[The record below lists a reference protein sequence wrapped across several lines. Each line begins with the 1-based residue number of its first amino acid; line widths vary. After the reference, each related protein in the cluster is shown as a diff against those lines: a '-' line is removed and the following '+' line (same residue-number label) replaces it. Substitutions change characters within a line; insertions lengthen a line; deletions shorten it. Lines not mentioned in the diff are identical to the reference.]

1 MTTMTTIENA
11 QLDGLLIRSH
21 FAKMIS
27 NYAINVIGLEPDTSK
42 SCLFDDLADQDVE
55 MKGYI
60 KTACQLGLMGV
71 NTTSFN
77 PNGLVTRAQTA
88 TIISRM
94 YGWATDGL
102 TYYMPHL
109 AALKSRGIIT
119 IDVPSLIEKR

>member
-1 MTTMTTIENA
+1 MTTIEGA

-27 NYAINVIGLEPDTSK
+27 NYAINVMGMEPDTSK
-42 SCLFDDLADQDVE
+42 SCLFDDLADQDAE

-60 KTACQLGLMGV
+60 KTACQLGLMGI

-94 YGWATDGL
+94 YGWAADGV
-102 TYYMPHL
+102 TYYIPHL
-109 AALKSRGIIT
+109 AALKSRGIIKVDT
-119 IDVPSLIEKR
+119 PSLTEIR